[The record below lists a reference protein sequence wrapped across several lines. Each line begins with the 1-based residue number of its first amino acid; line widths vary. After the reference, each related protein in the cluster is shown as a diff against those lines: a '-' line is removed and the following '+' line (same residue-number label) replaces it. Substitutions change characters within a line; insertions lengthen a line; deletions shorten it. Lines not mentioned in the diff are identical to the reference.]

1 MVPDPPAGSETGS
14 SAGSSS
20 GSSSEVGALIFVS
33 DASAEAERLISAL
46 RTRGYQV
53 VDVPLGLLV
62 NRVSVQRPALIL
74 CDADAPGAVESVERI
89 HRDVPGGHRVDVVF
103 VRERGSQSAPDLTSI
118 IEREGSGSFDR
129 PVDDAA
135 LTRKV
140 EALIG
145 PPTRHEPRPRLAAGG
160 RAPILVAATRRPFRY
175 DQKPGSSM
183 APDAPPSQPPKS
195 ATWVAPPS
203 SHPSVP
209 PSSPGSSPLS
219 SPEPASNLPNSIRRE
234 EPPPMSVAPST
245 QQLPQARL
253 SPELEMLLGRAEQK
267 VTQGRASVAPPSDRL
282 SPEAELEAILPNDV
296 LAALDEPLDLDD
308 SDESDAGPSTHGG
321 DDRGSRGTGATGA
334 SGTKTG
340 HGTSGSKAPGPI
352 TGGDLPATGVEPVA
366 GAAEPMAASGAEH
379 ATNSEHAAHG
389 EQGRT
394 EPPPSRET
402 EPPKTPQA
410 IPSRA
415 AITNPGFSEPPPP
428 RSEGDQRGTAAG
440 NPSDVPPPSMAFGA
454 SVPVQQQASTTPPRA
469 QHSEPY
475 QPPPEVAA
483 PAPPAAH
490 SVPAAEPALSLPAT
504 LRTGEAMRCLALAV
518 RSRYTGAVAFEA
530 PDGMRRVVFRD
541 GDFVTAATSVDS
553 ESLVACLIERGN
565 LPADASVKLG
575 RKLPLFGRHAG
586 AALIAHGYLQ
596 QDELWPVLR
605 FHAEWLIG
613 RIARLERAETGVEP
627 EVPPRLATEP
637 AVFGGATGAEVLV
650 ELARRVSPP
659 DASAARLGGT
669 SIRLR
674 QGPSHNLLGE
684 CALPP
689 AEADLVRSLDG
700 ETLGEVLE
708 RAKTPDFSSTVLAL
722 VELGILETAGV
733 SAQARRQA
741 APAQAK
747 REPDRLDH
755 EALRS
760 RIAARRALV
769 DEGDYFA
776 LLGVSRGATSYD
788 VRRAYTELR
797 EELDP
802 TRILTPATADLRDDV
817 DAILLV
823 IDEAYEILQ
832 DDLRRERYRR
842 ALEAAPS

>member
-1 MVPDPPAGSETGS
+1 MRA
-14 SAGSSS
+14 
-20 GSSSEVGALIFVS
+20 
-33 DASAEAERLISAL
+33 
-46 RTRGYQV
+46 RGYQV

-103 VRERGSQSAPDLTSI
+103 IRERGSQSAPDLTSI

-145 PPTRHEPRPRLAAGG
+145 PPTRHEPRPRLSPGG

-175 DQKPGSSM
+175 DQKPGSSI
-183 APDAPPSQPPKS
+183 APERPPSQPPKS
-195 ATWVAPPS
+195 STWVGSAPLPSAPPS
-203 SHPSVP
+203 G
-209 PSSPGSSPLS
+209 PGSSPLS
-219 SPEPASNLPNSIRRE
+219 APEPASNLPSSLRRDE
-234 EPPPMSVAPST
+234 PPMSVAPSAN
-245 QQLPQARL
+245 QLPQARL
-253 SPELEMLLGRAEQK
+253 SPELEMLLGRAEQR
-267 VTQGRASVAPPSDRL
+267 VTQSRATIAPPSDRL

-308 SDESDAGPSTHGG
+308 GDESDAGPSTHGG
-321 DDRGSRGTGATGA
+321 ADERGSRGTAGT
-334 SGTKTG
+334 GTKTG
-340 HGTSGSKAPGPI
+340 SGASSRA
-352 TGGDLPATGVEPVA
+352 
-366 GAAEPMAASGAEH
+366 PMATSDAEVTNAPPH
-379 ATNSEHAAHG
+379 AT
-389 EQGRT
+389 EQPRT

-402 EPPKTPQA
+402 EPPKTPPNMPA
-410 IPSRA
+410 RA
-415 AITNPGFSEPPPP
+415 AITNAGTSDPAPPL
-428 RSEGDQRGTAAG
+428 SDGEHRGTAPG
-440 NPSDVPPPSMAFGA
+440 SPSDVPPPSLAFAPSA
-454 SVPVQQQASTTPPRA
+454 SPPEQASTTPPKA
-469 QHSEPY
+469 QDADH
-475 QPPPEVAA
+475 AA
-483 PAPPAAH
+483 PVASPSAVPSVPLGAPPA
-490 SVPAAEPALSLPAT
+490 LSAGLPPQPLELPST
-504 LRTGEAMRCLALAV
+504 LRAGEAVRCLALAV

-541 GDFVTAATSVDS
+541 GDFVTAATSVDT

-565 LPADASVKLG
+565 LPADVNAKLG

-605 FHAEWLIG
+605 SHAEWLIG
-613 RIARLERAETGVEP
+613 HIAKLERAETGVEL

-637 AVFGGATGAEVLV
+637 GVFGGATGAEVLV
-650 ELARRVSPP
+650 ELVRRVSPP
-659 DASAARLGGT
+659 DASVARLGGA

-674 QGPSHNLLGE
+674 PGPSQALLGE
-684 CALPP
+684 CALPTDE
-689 AEADLVRSLDG
+689 AELVRSLDG
-700 ETLGEVLE
+700 ETLGDALA
-708 RAKTPDFSSTVLAL
+708 RAKSTDFSSALLAL
-722 VELGILETAGV
+722 VELGILEAAGP
-733 SAQARRQA
+733 SPQARRETS
-741 APAQAK
+741 PATPAK
-747 REPDRLDH
+747 REPDRLDY

-776 LLGVSRGATSYD
+776 LLGVSRSATSYD

-817 DAILLV
+817 DAILLIV
-823 IDEAYEILQ
+823 DEAYEILA

-842 ALEAAPS
+842 ALEAAPG

>member
-1 MVPDPPAGSETGS
+1 VVPDPPAGSETGS
-14 SAGSSS
+14 STGSSS
-20 GSSSEVGALIFVS
+20 GSASEIGALIFVS

-103 VRERGSQSAPDLTSI
+103 IRERGSQSAPDLTSI

-129 PVDDAA
+129 PVDDGA

-145 PPTRHEPRPRLAAGG
+145 PPTRHEPRPRLSPGG

-175 DQKPGSSM
+175 DQKPGGSM
-183 APDAPPSQPPKS
+183 APEPPPSQPPRS
-195 ATWVAPPS
+195 TTWVAPSRTPS
-203 SHPSVP
+203 NP
-209 PSSPGSSPLS
+209 PSGPGSSPIS
-219 SPEPASNLPNSIRRE
+219 SAEPASSLPNSMRRDE
-234 EPPPMSVAPST
+234 PPMSVAPSAN
-245 QQLPQARL
+245 QLPQARL
-253 SPELEMLLGRAEQK
+253 SPELEMLLGRAEQR

-308 SDESDAGPSTHGG
+308 GDESDAGPSTHGG
-321 DDRGSRGTGATGA
+321 DERNTKGTAGT
-334 SGTKTG
+334 GTKTG
-340 HGTSGSKAPGPI
+340 SGSKAPLASADAEVTNAP
-352 TGGDLPATGVEPVA
+352 PH
-366 GAAEPMAASGAEH
+366 AAEQP
-379 ATNSEHAAHG
+379 
-389 EQGRT
+389 RT

-402 EPPKTPQA
+402 EPPKTPPA
-410 IPSRA
+410 MPSRA
-415 AITNPGFSEPPPP
+415 VITSAGTSDHAPPL
-428 RSEGDQRGTAAG
+428 SDGELRGTAAG
-440 NPSDVPPPSMAFGA
+440 NPSDVPPPSLRTSA
-454 SVPVQQQASTTPPRA
+454 SGPPPQQLSTTPPK
-469 QHSEPY
+469 SLGTD
-475 QPPPEVAA
+475 PEN
-483 PAPPAAH
+483 APPA
-490 SVPAAEPALSLPAT
+490 EPAPAT
-504 LRTGEAMRCLALAV
+504 PTAKPPAPHSASAAVGVALLPQPLELPSTLRAGEAVRCLALAV

-541 GDFVTAATSVDS
+541 GDFVTAATSVDN

-565 LPADASVKLG
+565 LPADANVKLG

-586 AALIAHGYLQ
+586 AALIAHGHLQ

-605 FHAEWLIG
+605 SHAEWLIG
-613 RIARLERAETGVEP
+613 RIAKLERAETGVEH
-627 EVPPRLATEP
+627 EVPARLATEP

-650 ELARRVSPP
+650 ELVRRVSSPE
-659 DASAARLGGT
+659 ASVARLGGPG
-669 SIRLR
+669 IRLR
-674 QGPSHNLLGE
+674 QGPSQALLGE
-684 CALPP
+684 CALPADE
-689 AEADLVRSLDG
+689 AELVRSLDG
-700 ETLGEVLE
+700 ETLSEAVA
-708 RAKTPDFSSTVLAL
+708 RAKSPDFSSALMAL

-733 SAQARRQA
+733 SAQARRIPSGTA
-741 APAQAK
+741 AAVK

-776 LLGVSRGATSYD
+776 LLGVSRSATSYD

-802 TRILTPATADLRDDV
+802 SRILTPATADLRDDV
-817 DAILLV
+817 DAILFV
-823 IDEAYEILQ
+823 IDEAYEILA

>member
-1 MVPDPPAGSETGS
+1 
-14 SAGSSS
+14 
-20 GSSSEVGALIFVS
+20 VS

-129 PVDDAA
+129 PVDDGA
-135 LTRKV
+135 LTRKI

-145 PPTRHEPRPRLAAGG
+145 PPTRHEPRPRLAPGG

-175 DQKPGSSM
+175 DQKPGASLL
-183 APDAPPSQPPKS
+183 PEPPPSQPPKS
-195 ATWVAPPS
+195 STWVASGPGSSPSTPPS
-203 SHPSVP
+203 A
-209 PSSPGSSPLS
+209 PGSSPLS
-219 SPEPASNLPNSIRRE
+219 APEPASSMPSSLRRD
-234 EPPPMSVAPST
+234 EPPLSAAASAG
-245 QQLPQARL
+245 QLPQARL
-253 SPELEMLLGRAEQK
+253 SPELEMLLGRAEQR

-308 SDESDAGPSTHGG
+308 GDESDAGPSTHGG
-321 DDRGSRGTGATGA
+321 DERGNSRGTGATAG
-334 SGTKTG
+334 GTKTG
-340 HGTSGSKAPGPI
+340 SGSKAPG
-352 TGGDLPATGVEPVA
+352 VS
-366 GAAEPMAASGAEH
+366 ASGAPGEVSHEPPQPAEH
-379 ATNSEHAAHG
+379 G
-389 EQGRT
+389 KT

-402 EPPKTPQA
+402 EPPKTPPA
-410 IPSRA
+410 MPSRA
-415 AITNPGFSEPPPP
+415 AITNAGISEPAGPL
-428 RSEGDQRGTAAG
+428 SDGELRGTAAG
-440 NPSDVPPPSMAFGA
+440 NPSDVPPPSMQFAPSA
-454 SVPVQQQASTTPPRA
+454 SPPQQVSTTPPRG
-469 QHSEPY
+469 QPSEANNSAPTV
-475 QPPPEVAA
+475 PPPLAPPLPSA
-483 PAPPAAH
+483 PAGQLDRPL
-490 SVPAAEPALSLPAT
+490 ELPAT
-504 LRTGEAMRCLALAV
+504 LRAGEAVRCLALAV

-530 PDGMRRVVFRD
+530 PDGIRRVVFRD
-541 GDFVTAATSVDS
+541 GDFVTAATSVDN
-553 ESLVACLIERGN
+553 ESLVACLIERGT

-605 FHAEWLIG
+605 SHAEWLIG
-613 RIARLERAETGVEP
+613 RIARLERGETGVEL

-650 ELARRVSPP
+650 ELVRRVSTPEE
-659 DASAARLGGT
+659 STKRLGGA

-674 QGPSHNLLGE
+674 QGPSHSLLGE
-684 CALPP
+684 CALP
-689 AEADLVRSLDG
+689 ADEADVVRSLDG
-700 ETLGEVLE
+700 ETVSDAVA
-708 RAKTPDFSSTVLAL
+708 RSKSPDFGSALLAL

-733 SAQARRQA
+733 SAQARRVA
-741 APAQAK
+741 APAATT
-747 REPDRLDH
+747 RHEPDRLDH

-776 LLGVSRGATSYD
+776 LLGVSRSATSYD

-802 TRILTPATADLRDDV
+802 SRILTPATADLRDDV
-817 DAILLV
+817 DAILGV
-823 IDEAYEILQ
+823 IDEAYEILA

>member
-1 MVPDPPAGSETGS
+1 
-14 SAGSSS
+14 
-20 GSSSEVGALIFVS
+20 VS

-46 RTRGYQV
+46 RARGYQV

-103 VRERGSQSAPDLTSI
+103 IRERGSQSAPELTSI

-145 PPTRHEPRPRLAAGG
+145 PPTRHEPRPRLAPGG

-175 DQKPGSSM
+175 DQKPGGSL
-183 APDAPPSQPPKS
+183 APEPPPSQPPKS
-195 ATWVAPPS
+195 LTWVAPVS

-219 SPEPASNLPNSIRRE
+219 SPEPSGFPNSLRRE
-234 EPPPMSVAPST
+234 EQPPPMSVGVPS

-308 SDESDAGPSTHGG
+308 SDESDGGPSTHGG
-321 DDRGSRGTGATGA
+321 DDRGTKGTSATGGGA
-334 SGTKTG
+334 GTKTG
-340 HGTSGSKAPGPI
+340 HGGSKAPGQI
-352 TGGDLPATGVEPVA
+352 TGGAELPVTGVEHLPPEPVA
-366 GAAEPMAASGAEH
+366 PEPIAEGR
-379 ATNSEHAAHG
+379 G
-389 EQGRT
+389 EQVRT
-394 EPPPSRET
+394 EPPPSRES
-402 EPPKTPQA
+402 EPPKTPPA
-410 IPSRA
+410 MPSRA
-415 AITNPGFSEPPPP
+415 AITNPGFSEPPPL
-428 RSEGDQRGTAAG
+428 SDGEQRGTAAG
-440 NPSDVPPPSMAFGA
+440 NPSDVPPPSRHFSAPSA
-454 SVPVQQQASTTPPRA
+454 SPPQQASTTPPRA
-469 QHSEPY
+469 LPSEPL
-475 QPPPEVAA
+475 PPPERMPAAPPAA
-483 PAPPAAH
+483 PAPVAAP
-490 SVPAAEPALSLPAT
+490 SAAPLDQPLTLPTT
-504 LRTGEAMRCLALAV
+504 LRAGEAIRCLALAV
-518 RSRYTGAVAFEA
+518 RSRYTGAIAFEA

-605 FHAEWLIG
+605 SHAEWLIG
-613 RIARLERAETGVEP
+613 RIARLERGETGVEP

-650 ELARRVSPP
+650 ELVRRVSPP
-659 DASAARLGGT
+659 DVSATRLGGA

-674 QGPSHNLLGE
+674 RGPSHALLGE
-684 CALPP
+684 CALAP
-689 AEADLVRSLDG
+689 AEADLVRGLDG

-708 RAKTPDFSSTVLAL
+708 RAKLPDFGSTLLAL
-722 VELGILETAGV
+722 VELGILETAGI

-741 APAQAK
+741 AAAAPKPQ
-747 REPDRLDH
+747 PDRLDD

-788 VRRAYTELR
+788 VRRAYSELR

-802 TRILTPATADLRDDV
+802 ARVLTPATADLRDDV

-823 IDEAYEILQ
+823 LDEAFEILA

-842 ALEAAPS
+842 ALEAAPH

>member
-1 MVPDPPAGSETGS
+1 
-14 SAGSSS
+14 
-20 GSSSEVGALIFVS
+20 
-33 DASAEAERLISAL
+33 
-46 RTRGYQV
+46 
-53 VDVPLGLLV
+53 
-62 NRVSVQRPALIL
+62 
-74 CDADAPGAVESVERI
+74 
-89 HRDVPGGHRVDVVF
+89 
-103 VRERGSQSAPDLTSI
+103 
-118 IEREGSGSFDR
+118 
-129 PVDDAA
+129 
-135 LTRKV
+135 
-140 EALIG
+140 
-145 PPTRHEPRPRLAAGG
+145 
-160 RAPILVAATRRPFRY
+160 
-175 DQKPGSSM
+175 
-183 APDAPPSQPPKS
+183 
-195 ATWVAPPS
+195 
-203 SHPSVP
+203 
-209 PSSPGSSPLS
+209 
-219 SPEPASNLPNSIRRE
+219 
-234 EPPPMSVAPST
+234 
-245 QQLPQARL
+245 
-253 SPELEMLLGRAEQK
+253 
-267 VTQGRASVAPPSDRL
+267 
-282 SPEAELEAILPNDV
+282 
-296 LAALDEPLDLDD
+296 
-308 SDESDAGPSTHGG
+308 
-321 DDRGSRGTGATGA
+321 
-334 SGTKTG
+334 
-340 HGTSGSKAPGPI
+340 
-352 TGGDLPATGVEPVA
+352 
-366 GAAEPMAASGAEH
+366 
-379 ATNSEHAAHG
+379 
-389 EQGRT
+389 
-394 EPPPSRET
+394 
-402 EPPKTPQA
+402 
-410 IPSRA
+410 
-415 AITNPGFSEPPPP
+415 
-428 RSEGDQRGTAAG
+428 
-440 NPSDVPPPSMAFGA
+440 
-454 SVPVQQQASTTPPRA
+454 
-469 QHSEPY
+469 
-475 QPPPEVAA
+475 
-483 PAPPAAH
+483 
-490 SVPAAEPALSLPAT
+490 
-504 LRTGEAMRCLALAV
+504 MRCLALAV
-518 RSRYTGAVAFEA
+518 RSRYTGAIAFEA

-541 GDFVTAATSVDS
+541 GDFVTAATSVDN

-605 FHAEWLIG
+605 SHAEWLIG

-674 QGPSHNLLGE
+674 QGPSHTLLGE
-684 CALPP
+684 CALPS
-689 AEADLVRSLDG
+689 AEAELVRSLDG

-776 LLGVSRGATSYD
+776 LLGVGRGATSYD

-823 IDEAYEILQ
+823 IDEAFEILQ

-842 ALEAAPS
+842 ALEAAPG

>member
-46 RTRGYQV
+46 RARGYQV

-129 PVDDAA
+129 PVDDGA

-145 PPTRHEPRPRLAAGG
+145 PPTRHEPRPRLAPGG

-175 DQKPGSSM
+175 DQKSGTSL
-183 APDAPPSQPPKS
+183 APEPPPSQPPRS
-195 ATWVAPPS
+195 STWVAPPGS
-203 SHPSVP
+203 TPSTP
-209 PSSPGSSPLS
+209 PSGPGSSPLS
-219 SPEPASNLPNSIRRE
+219 AAEPASSLPSSLRRDE
-234 EPPPMSVAPST
+234 PPMSVAPAAG
-245 QQLPQARL
+245 QLPQARL
-253 SPELEMLLGRAEQK
+253 SPELEMLLGRAEQR
-267 VTQGRASVAPPSDRL
+267 VTQSRASVAPPSDRL

-321 DDRGSRGTGATGA
+321 DDRGTARGTGGTSGTAG
-334 SGTKTG
+334 GTKTG
-340 HGTSGSKAPGPI
+340 SGSKAPGHI
-352 TGGDLPATGVEPVA
+352 TSAPLDPASNEAPH
-366 GAAEPMAASGAEH
+366 PAEH
-379 ATNSEHAAHG
+379 G
-389 EQGRT
+389 KT

-402 EPPKTPQA
+402 EPPKTPPA
-410 IPSRA
+410 MPSRA
-415 AITNPGFSEPPPP
+415 AVTNAGTSDPAPPL
-428 RSEGDQRGTAAG
+428 SDGELRGTAAG
-440 NPSDVPPPSMAFGA
+440 NPSDVPPPSMPLAPSA
-454 SVPVQQQASTTPPRA
+454 SPPQQASTTPPKA
-469 QHSEPY
+469 LPSDPQHAPPIA
-475 QPPPEVAA
+475 PPPI
-483 PAPPAAH
+483 APPIPSAAGGR
-490 SVPAAEPALSLPAT
+490 PQDQPLELPAT
-504 LRTGEAMRCLALAV
+504 LRAGEAIRCLALAV
-518 RSRYTGAVAFEA
+518 RSRYTGAIAFEA
-530 PDGMRRVVFRD
+530 PDGIRRVVFRD
-541 GDFVTAATSVDS
+541 GDFVTAATSVDA
-553 ESLVACLIERGN
+553 ESLVACLIERGS
-565 LPADASVKLG
+565 LPADANVKLG

-605 FHAEWLIG
+605 SHAEWLIG
-613 RIARLERAETGVEP
+613 RIARLERGETGVEL

-650 ELARRVSPP
+650 ELVRRVSTPE
-659 DASAARLGGT
+659 SSVARLGGAAV
-669 SIRLR
+669 RLR
-674 QGPSHNLLGE
+674 QGPSHTLLGE
-684 CALPP
+684 CALPSEE
-689 AEADLVRSLDG
+689 AELVRSLDG
-700 ETLGEVLE
+700 ETVSGAVE
-708 RAKTPDFSSTVLAL
+708 RSKVQDFSSALLAL

-733 SAQARRQA
+733 SAQARRA
-741 APAQAK
+741 APPPANSR

-802 TRILTPATADLRDDV
+802 SRILTPATADLRDDV
-817 DAILLV
+817 DAILSVL
-823 IDEAYEILQ
+823 DEAYEILA

-842 ALEAAPS
+842 ALEAAPG

>member
-1 MVPDPPAGSETGS
+1 M
-14 SAGSSS
+14 
-20 GSSSEVGALIFVS
+20 S

-129 PVDDAA
+129 PVDDRA
-135 LTRKV
+135 LTRKI

-175 DQKPGSSM
+175 DQKPGASLL
-183 APDAPPSQPPKS
+183 PEPPPSQPPKS
-195 ATWVAPPS
+195 STWVAPGPGSSPS
-203 SHPSVP
+203 NP
-209 PSSPGSSPLS
+209 PSAPGSSPLS
-219 SPEPASNLPNSIRRE
+219 VPEPASSMPSSLRRD
-234 EPPPMSVAPST
+234 EPPPLSAAGNAG
-245 QQLPQARL
+245 QLPQARL
-253 SPELEMLLGRAEQK
+253 SPELEMLLGRAEQR

-308 SDESDAGPSTHGG
+308 GEESDAGPSTHGG
-321 DDRGSRGTGATGA
+321 DERGNSRGGATGATGA
-334 SGTKTG
+334 TGTKTG
-340 HGTSGSKAPGPI
+340 SGSKAPGH
-352 TGGDLPATGVEPVA
+352 AT
-366 GAAEPMAASGAEH
+366 SGAEV
-379 ATNSEHAAHG
+379 TNEPPQPAEHG
-389 EQGRT
+389 KT

-402 EPPKTPQA
+402 EPPKTPPA
-410 IPSRA
+410 MPSRA
-415 AITNPGFSEPPPP
+415 AVTNAGISEPAPPL
-428 RSEGDQRGTAAG
+428 SDGEQRGTAAG
-440 NPSDVPPPSMAFGA
+440 NPSDVPPPSMHFAPSA
-454 SVPVQQQASTTPPRA
+454 SPPQQVSTTPPRG
-469 QHSEPY
+469 
-475 QPPPEVAA
+475 QPNDPNNTA
-483 PAPPAAH
+483 PAVPPALAPPFP
-490 SVPAAEPALSLPAT
+490 SASARPLDQPLELPAT
-504 LRTGEAMRCLALAV
+504 LRAGEAVRCLALAV
-518 RSRYTGAVAFEA
+518 RSRYTGAIAFEA
-530 PDGMRRVVFRD
+530 PDGIRRVVFRD
-541 GDFVTAATSVDS
+541 GDFVTAATSVDN
-553 ESLVACLIERGN
+553 ESLVACLIERGT

-605 FHAEWLIG
+605 SHAEWLIS
-613 RIARLERAETGVEP
+613 RIAKLERGETGVEL

-650 ELARRVSPP
+650 ELVRRVSTPEE
-659 DASAARLGGT
+659 STTRLGGA

-674 QGPSHNLLGE
+674 QGPGHSLLGE
-684 CALPP
+684 CALP
-689 AEADLVRSLDG
+689 ADEADVVRSLDG
-700 ETLGEVLE
+700 ETLSDAVA
-708 RAKTPDFSSTVLAL
+708 RAKSPDFGSALLAL

-733 SAQARRQA
+733 SAQARRVA
-741 APAQAK
+741 APAAATR

-776 LLGVSRGATSYD
+776 LLGVSRSATSYD

-802 TRILTPATADLRDDV
+802 SRILTPATADLRDDV
-817 DAILLV
+817 DAILGV
-823 IDEAYEILQ
+823 IDEAYEILA

>member
-1 MVPDPPAGSETGS
+1 
-14 SAGSSS
+14 
-20 GSSSEVGALIFVS
+20 VS
-33 DASAEAERLISAL
+33 DASAEAERLIFAL

-103 VRERGSQSAPDLTSI
+103 IRERGSQSAPDLTSV

-129 PVDDAA
+129 PVDDSA

-145 PPTRHEPRPRLAAGG
+145 PPTRHEPRPRLAPGG

-175 DQKPGSSM
+175 DQKPGNSLL
-183 APDAPPSQPPKS
+183 PEPPPSQPPKS
-195 ATWVAPPS
+195 TTWVAPPS
-203 SHPSVP
+203 ASPSAP

-219 SPEPASNLPNSIRRE
+219 APAPSSAPGSLRRE
-234 EPPPMSVAPST
+234 EPPPMSVGPST

-321 DDRGSRGTGATGA
+321 DERGTARGTGATG
-334 SGTKTG
+334 TKTG
-340 HGTSGSKAPGPI
+340 HGSGSKAPGQI
-352 TGGDLPATGVEPVA
+352 TGAAELPPTGVEPLPAV
-366 GAAEPMAASGAEH
+366 GAEPEPEAAPQAE
-379 ATNSEHAAHG
+379 
-389 EQGRT
+389 QLRT

-402 EPPKTPQA
+402 DPPKTPPA
-410 IPSRA
+410 MPSRA
-415 AITNPGFSEPPPP
+415 AITNPGFSEPPPH
-428 RSEGDQRGTAAG
+428 SDAEQRGTAAG
-440 NPSDVPPPSMAFGA
+440 NPSDVPPPSMARVPSA
-454 SVPVQQQASTTPPRA
+454 SPPTQQASTTPPRA
-469 QHSEPY
+469 HPSESY
-475 QPPPEVAA
+475 QPPPGVAVSA
-483 PAPPAAH
+483 PAPPAPPRVE
-490 SVPAAEPALSLPAT
+490 SSLTLPAT
-504 LRTGEAMRCLALAV
+504 LRAGEAIRCLALAV
-518 RSRYTGAVAFEA
+518 RSRYTGAIAFEA

-541 GDFVTAATSVDS
+541 GDFVTAATSVDN
-553 ESLVACLIERGN
+553 ESLVACLIERGS

-605 FHAEWLIG
+605 THAEWLIG
-613 RIARLERAETGVEP
+613 RIARLERGETGVEP

-650 ELARRVSPP
+650 ELVRRVSPP
-659 DASAARLGGT
+659 DLSTTRLGGS

-674 QGPSHNLLGE
+674 QGSSHALLGE
-684 CALPP
+684 CALSP
-689 AEADLVRSLDG
+689 AEAELVRSLDG
-700 ETLGEVLE
+700 ETLAEVLE
-708 RAKTPDFSSTVLAL
+708 RAKAPDFSSTLLAL

-741 APAQAK
+741 VTAAPKAQ
-747 REPDRLDH
+747 PDRLDH

-788 VRRAYTELR
+788 VRRAYNQLR

-802 TRILTPATADLRDDV
+802 SRILTPATADLRDDV

-823 IDEAYEILQ
+823 LDEAYEILQ

-842 ALEAAPS
+842 ALEASPG